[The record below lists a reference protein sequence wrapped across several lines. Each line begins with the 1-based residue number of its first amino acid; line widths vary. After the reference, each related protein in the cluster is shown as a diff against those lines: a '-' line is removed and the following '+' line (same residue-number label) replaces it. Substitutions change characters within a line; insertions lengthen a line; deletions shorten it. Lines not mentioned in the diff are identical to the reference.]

1 MPVLLALSLFAMLIT
16 IHDDDPDGG
25 SGDNSNGEVNVGGVV
40 VFSSSS
46 ARQKIP
52 RRSCLTAWR
61 RSYDDAFRVS
71 RTIQQD
77 VMEYSLKERERDR
90 KRE

>member
-1 MPVLLALSLFAMLIT
+1 MLVLLALSLFAMLIT

-52 RRSCLTAWR
+52 RRFMSDSMASFLRRCFPSFKDDTAR
-61 RSYDDAFRVS
+61 CYG
-71 RTIQQD
+71 IQF
-77 VMEYSLKERERDR
+77 EREENEE
-90 KRE
+90 KR